1 MGTSQ
6 KNCNEQFGFFLER
19 GRKISRNVFEE
30 KYRSLAIPKGV
41 LEIMLEVELKIED
54 KKRKIIERFQV
65 INENDYQNNDNIGD
79 YSIYD
84 MAVLNQMQTQPP
96 EVFCN
101 KMCYKNP
108 KNLKTKKKTILLMIK
123 KITFFVFIECKRS
136 VFHIF

>member
-1 MGTSQ
+1 
-6 KNCNEQFGFFLER
+6 
-19 GRKISRNVFEE
+19 
-30 KYRSLAIPKGV
+30 
-41 LEIMLEVELKIED
+41 MLEVELKIED

-101 KMCYKNP
+101 KMCSK
-108 KNLKTKKKTILLMIK
+108 KFRSTHSKTPAPGSLFK
-123 KITFFVFIECKRS
+123 
-136 VFHIF
+136 